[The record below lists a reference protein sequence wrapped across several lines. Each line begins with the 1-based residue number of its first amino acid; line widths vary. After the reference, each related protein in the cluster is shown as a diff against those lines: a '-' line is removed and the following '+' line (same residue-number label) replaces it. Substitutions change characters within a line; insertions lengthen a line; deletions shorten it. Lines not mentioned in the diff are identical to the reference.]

1 MNRLTFIFAFILAA
15 NILIAQSEY
24 ADRSLKYFNK
34 TEAGVSFGI
43 GSFKTDVYNGV
54 QKSVRNDEIIA
65 TFQTV
70 NGFKYMNKVAIG
82 LSVGAE
88 VWQNGVFYPVY
99 AYLGYDFKPAD
110 HNFFANIY
118 LGYAYGDRDSTS
130 FYNKGTGALAFSI
143 GIGYKMQVT
152 KKLKLMYEVFYKYQA
167 MESYYSSFYI
177 RNDSIIAATKIDYK
191 IPLSFAGFKIG
202 ICFP

>member
-15 NILIAQSEY
+15 NILLAQNEY

-34 TEAGVSFGI
+34 TETGVSFGI
-43 GSFKTDVYNGV
+43 GSFKTDVYNGI

-88 VWQNGVFYPVY
+88 VWQNGVFYPVC